1 MEALASSTPLRQ
13 RRFAFPRP
21 RWVRDGVFLAT
32 LLLVLALD
40 QTSKVAV
47 QTFLPER
54 ASLVLTPFL
63 RLTHV
68 TNTGSAFGLFQ
79 GRTLFLIGASVVG
92 LVVLILF
99 YGQNHRAHPLLR
111 LCIGLMV
118 GGALGNLVDRVRLGY
133 VVDFVDLG
141 WWPVF
146 NLADSAIVVG
156 ISGLVLAFLTAQ
168 SRGHRRV
175 LVHPLPPERFRRRP
189 PEVGC

>member
-1 MEALASSTPLRQ
+1 MAHPTPAKP
-13 RRFAFPRP
+13 RRLVFPRP
-21 RWVRDGVFLAT
+21 RWARDWLFLAT
-32 LLLVLALD
+32 LLIVVALD
-40 QTSKVAV
+40 QASKAAV
-47 QTFLPER
+47 QMLLPER
-54 ASLVLTPFL
+54 ASLVLAPFL
-63 RLTHV
+63 RLTHI

-92 LVVLILF
+92 LVVLILV
-99 YGQNHRAHPLLR
+99 YGHNHRSHPLLR
-111 LCIGLMV
+111 WCIGLMV

-156 ISGLVLAFLTAQ
+156 ISGLALAFLVAQ
-168 SRGHRRV
+168 SRGHRR
-175 LVHPLPPERFRRRP
+175 LVVRPLPRERFRRPP

>member
-1 MEALASSTPLRQ
+1 MAHPIPGRQ
-13 RRFAFPRP
+13 RRLVFPSF
-21 RWVRDGVFLAT
+21 RWAKDWLFLAT
-32 LLLVLALD
+32 LLLVVAMD
-40 QTSKVAV
+40 QASKAAV
-47 QTFLPER
+47 QMLLPER
-54 ASLVLTPFL
+54 ASLVLVPFL
-63 RLTHV
+63 RLTHI

-79 GRTLFLIGASVVG
+79 GRNLFLIGASVVG
-92 LVVLILF
+92 LLVLIFF
-99 YGQNHRAHPLLR
+99 YGHNHRSHSLLR

-133 VVDFVDLG
+133 VIDFVDLG

-156 ISGLVLAFLTAQ
+156 ISGLALAFLAAQ

-175 LVHPLPPERFRRRP
+175 VVHPLPRERFRRHP